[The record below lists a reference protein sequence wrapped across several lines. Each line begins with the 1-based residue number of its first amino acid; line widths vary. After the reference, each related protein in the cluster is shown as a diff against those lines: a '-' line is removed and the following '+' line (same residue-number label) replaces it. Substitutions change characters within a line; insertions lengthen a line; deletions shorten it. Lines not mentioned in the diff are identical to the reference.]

1 MPTPP
6 RAYSLESSD
15 EERDQAA
22 ASDSDEELPSLHD
35 RFKKML
41 NRKPTATVADPDDAP
56 STSSAGAAVAPVA
69 PAAPKLVPPKAAP
82 LNSMFINS
90 KQREHQLPKPNHQHS
105 SKTTYRQPRE
115 VIEIEDSPPA
125 PASKQRSS
133 STSTSNKRF
142 LSPTPR
148 QPLTEI
154 TSSSS
159 GESIVQLASNPP
171 KSNGTYP
178 QAQASTSTGSSHNN
192 FNKWSKPP
200 SYEPFRDSYRP
211 AMSTPK
217 KASNDMY
224 SSTHL
229 NAKARIMAA
238 FNQANPA
245 ATGLAT
251 PLGKPRDPTLYASH
265 SNYKPVQ
272 SKLFRHSIYPSRLT
286 YSVRAVDSSVDP
298 DLSGDLNP
306 SVLRQINQAVE
317 SNRPK
322 FEEALRDSSE
332 GALQSLCA
340 EIYTDM
346 TAVEKG
352 EEKVD
357 GLVSCE
363 YDGLY
368 RDIRA

>member
-1 MPTPP
+1 MDINSWRVQLPTPP
-6 RAYSLESSD
+6 RAYSRESSD

-35 RFKKML
+35 RFRKML
-41 NRKPTATVADPDDAP
+41 NRKPTAAADSGDAP
-56 STSSAGAAVAPVA
+56 STTSGGAAGPSTSA
-69 PAAPKLVPPKAAP
+69 PAAPKLVAPKAAP

-105 SKTTYRQPRE
+105 SKTAYRQPRE

-125 PASKQRSS
+125 AASKQRSS
-133 STSTSNKRF
+133 SSSTSNKRF

-159 GESIVQLASNPP
+159 GESIVQLTSNPP
-171 KSNGTYP
+171 KSNGTYT
-178 QAQASTSTGSSHNN
+178 QAQASTSTGSSYNN
-192 FNKWSKPP
+192 FNKQSKPP

-217 KASNDMY
+217 KASNDVY

-265 SNYKPVQ
+265 SSYKPVQ
-272 SKLFRHSIYPSRLT
+272 SELFQVSICT
-286 YSVRAVDSSVDP
+286 
-298 DLSGDLNP
+298 
-306 SVLRQINQAVE
+306 
-317 SNRPK
+317 
-322 FEEALRDSSE
+322 
-332 GALQSLCA
+332 
-340 EIYTDM
+340 
-346 TAVEKG
+346 
-352 EEKVD
+352 
-357 GLVSCE
+357 
-363 YDGLY
+363 
-368 RDIRA
+368 

>member
-1 MPTPP
+1 
-6 RAYSLESSD
+6 
-15 EERDQAA
+15 
-22 ASDSDEELPSLHD
+22 
-35 RFKKML
+35 
-41 NRKPTATVADPDDAP
+41 
-56 STSSAGAAVAPVA
+56 
-69 PAAPKLVPPKAAP
+69 
-82 LNSMFINS
+82 
-90 KQREHQLPKPNHQHS
+90 
-105 SKTTYRQPRE
+105 
-115 VIEIEDSPPA
+115 
-125 PASKQRSS
+125 
-133 STSTSNKRF
+133 
-142 LSPTPR
+142 
-148 QPLTEI
+148 
-154 TSSSS
+154 
-159 GESIVQLASNPP
+159 
-171 KSNGTYP
+171 
-178 QAQASTSTGSSHNN
+178 
-192 FNKWSKPP
+192 
-200 SYEPFRDSYRP
+200 
-211 AMSTPK
+211 MSTPK